1 MAAEIVAQI
10 PQPPTHIILQAG
22 VGGLAAAAAAYFRV
36 HWGNAPSII
45 VVEPDAAPA
54 LFNSIKAGHCVTTAG
69 AVSNMGRLDC
79 KEPSLIA
86 LKGLARDAD
95 IFCLISDAVATA
107 AMPILDAADLATS
120 PSGGAGLAALLA
132 GVEGIDSHSRV
143 LCILTEER
151 DN

>member
-1 MAAEIVAQI
+1 
-10 PQPPTHIILQAG
+10 
-22 VGGLAAAAAAYFRV
+22 
-36 HWGNAPSII
+36 WGNAPSII